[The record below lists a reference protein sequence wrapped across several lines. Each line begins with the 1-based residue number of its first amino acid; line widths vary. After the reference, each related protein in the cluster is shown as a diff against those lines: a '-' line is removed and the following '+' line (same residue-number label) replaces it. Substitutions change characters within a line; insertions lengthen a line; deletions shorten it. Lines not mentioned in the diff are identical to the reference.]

1 VVFIDVYEAEMRMRG
16 EGNQNDRKEERIR
29 RNGVNDEVDV
39 MAEMGRNVP

>member
-1 VVFIDVYEAEMRMRG
+1 VVFIDVYEAEMR
-16 EGNQNDRKEERIR
+16 RIR